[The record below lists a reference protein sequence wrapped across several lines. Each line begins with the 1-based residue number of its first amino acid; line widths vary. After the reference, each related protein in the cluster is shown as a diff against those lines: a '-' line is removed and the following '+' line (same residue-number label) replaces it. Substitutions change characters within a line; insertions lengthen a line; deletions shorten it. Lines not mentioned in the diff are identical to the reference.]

1 MADALDIPDLVKKNS
16 LEAAGSTSNT
26 DYYAFTG
33 DDILVAIP
41 FDGANDDGRSARG
54 NCDHQTK
61 YFRDRGKKG
70 GIIIFF
76 DRMKSQDREARTVY
90 ADMDRV
96 LTATALVGGSM
107 LGRAMAS
114 FLMGIARPKVP
125 IKLFPTFEAA
135 LEWVREMN
143 RSANRALA
151 PEG

>member
-1 MADALDIPDLVKKNS
+1 MDVAELVKKNS
-16 LEAAGSTSNT
+16 LKPAGTTTNT
-26 DYYAFTG
+26 EYYSID

-41 FDGANDDGRSARG
+41 FEGSKDDGATARSNR
-54 NCDHQTK
+54 DHQTS

-76 DRMKSQDREARTVY
+76 DRMKSQDREARMIYT
-90 ADMDRV
+90 DMDRV

-125 IKLFPTFEAA
+125 
-135 LEWVREMN
+135 
-143 RSANRALA
+143 
-151 PEG
+151 